1 MPLDLHRGGHGDD
14 PLVVLI
20 PHLDDDIAE
29 ITPCEPACA
38 NLSRRASHPSDGRV
52 QAVELGAL
60 VITQEVRSMP
70 DIEIVAS
77 HIHLLS
83 QGVTP
88 DQMEGF
94 RVETKSLLGLGILYR
109 DRAGG
114 YVPGSRRW

>member
-20 PHLDDDIAE
+20 PDLDDDIAE
-29 ITPCEPACA
+29 ITPCQPACA

-60 VITQEVRSMP
+60 VITQEARSIL

-77 HIHLLS
+77 HIRLLS
-83 QGVTP
+83 QGMTP
-88 DQMEGF
+88 DPQEGF
-94 RVETKSLLGLGILYR
+94 RAEAKSPLGLGILYR
-109 DRAGG
+109 EGAGG
-114 YVPGSRRW
+114 YVLGSRRW

>member
-20 PHLDDDIAE
+20 PDLDDDIAE

-83 QGVTP
+83 QGVAP
-88 DQMEGF
+88 DQQEGF
-94 RVETKSLLGLGILYR
+94 RAEAQAS
-109 DRAGG
+109 
-114 YVPGSRRW
+114 